1 MMHFPPLPRRLIVLS
16 ASRGPHN
23 RPNGSSLP
31 GALVTPW
38 LGGTLVALAFA
49 AVYAVGGSLK
59 PPSEAQWLTNLAA
72 SGNSGAQLQLGL
84 AYRDGAL
91 GLKPDRAA
99 SLHWLRTSA
108 QGGNAYAA
116 QTLQPE
122 GHASRDGAVQG
133 MTLAALATRFHS
145 LTLQAM
151 SVVADLISW
160 ASLAP
165 QSATALR
172 MTADGGDPIAQYQL
186 GIRYRD
192 GGWGVER
199 DTAQARSWLTRAAGA
214 GNPLAAQALLSIS
227 H

>member
-1 MMHFPPLPRRLIVLS
+1 
-16 ASRGPHN
+16 
-23 RPNGSSLP
+23 
-31 GALVTPW
+31 
-38 LGGTLVALAFA
+38 
-49 AVYAVGGSLK
+49 
-59 PPSEAQWLTNLAA
+59 
-72 SGNSGAQLQLGL
+72 
-84 AYRDGAL
+84 
-91 GLKPDRAA
+91 
-99 SLHWLRTSA
+99 
-108 QGGNAYAA
+108 
-116 QTLQPE
+116 
-122 GHASRDGAVQG
+122 
-133 MTLAALATRFHS
+133 
-145 LTLQAM
+145 M